1 VYIVWEEFTVQ
12 GGNEILFRKST
23 DGGATFGPID
33 NISNSPQSS
42 SFPSIAV
49 QENNIYVVWSENG
62 EILIKKSTDSGV
74 SFGPSQNLSENVGF
88 SNLVH
93 IAVSANNIFVVW
105 SNAFGNEE
113 IWFTRSTDGGN
124 TFETAENLSNSAGD
138 SRVGLSYAVAANGNN
153 VYVVWYDE
161 INPSEPEEILYRQS
175 SDGGSTFGDIVNIS
189 NTPGQSLIPSVAA
202 DEGSVYIVWT
212 EGPNFE
218 IAYRASILPYG
229 AGSSLIDLT
238 NNMGNSGPATIAVS
252 S

>member
-1 VYIVWEEFTVQ
+1 MQPEQASISE
-12 GGNEILFRKST
+12 
-23 DGGATFGPID
+23 GA
-33 NISNSPQSS
+33 
-42 SFPSIAV
+42 FPDIAV
-49 QENNIYVVWSENG
+49 HGNNIYVVWSEG
-62 EILIKKSTDSGV
+62 GQIFIKKSEDFGS
-74 SFGPSQNLSENVGF
+74 SFGPSQILSIGIPG
-88 SNLVH
+88 SNPAH

-113 IWFTRSTDGGN
+113 IWFTRSTDGGD

-202 DEGSVYIVWT
+202 DESSVYIVWT